1 MSPLKIVCPIAL
13 ASDDTRVKDAFEKSR
28 AILNRLRE
36 EIQVGIVGQA
46 DLVEGLL
53 LTLMANGH
61 VLIEGVPGLAKTR
74 AVNLLANMTQSQ
86 FQRIQFTPD
95 LLPADIIGTR
105 IYNQS
110 TAGFETKKG
119 PIFANFILAD
129 EINRAPA
136 KVQSALLESMQEKQI
151 TIGEETHPLPKPFFV
166 FATQNPVEQEG
177 TYPLPEAQLDRFLM
191 KLVVKY
197 PSKKEEADIVR
208 MVIAE
213 TGLPVVKQVVDAKAI
228 ESLQAVVRTIFLEDK
243 LIEYITDLV
252 FATRTPAQF
261 GLSFDNVIE
270 YGASPRASIALA
282 LTSRARALL
291 DGRDAVQ
298 PEDIKSVAAN
308 VLRHR
313 IITTYHADAEG
324 ITSEQVIQ
332 EILGRVRVP

>member
-1 MSPLKIVCPIAL
+1 MKE
-13 ASDDTRVKDAFEKSR
+13 AFEKSR
-28 AILNRLRE
+28 TVLEHIRRE
-36 EIQVGIVGQA
+36 IKVGIVGQSE
-46 DLVEGLL
+46 LVEGLL
-53 LTLMANGH
+53 LTLLANGH

-74 AVNLLANMTQSQ
+74 AVNLLANMSRSQ

-110 TAGFETKKG
+110 SAGFETKKG

-191 KLVVKY
+191 KLIVRY
-197 PSKKEEADIVR
+197 PNKDEEADIVR

-213 TGLPVVKQVVDAKAI
+213 TSMPQVKEIMDGKMI
-228 ESLQAVVRTIFLEDK
+228 EALQATVRNVFLEDR
-243 LIEYITDLV
+243 LIHYITSLV
-252 FATRTPAQF
+252 FATRNPGEF
-261 GLSFDNVIE
+261 GLSFENVIE
-270 YGASPRASIALA
+270 YGASPRASIGLA
-282 LTSRARALL
+282 VTARAHALMN
-291 DGRDAVQ
+291 GRDSVE
-298 PEDIKSVAAN
+298 PDDIKSVAFN

-324 ITSEQVIQ
+324 ITSEQVIE
-332 EILGRVRVP
+332 EILKKVPVP